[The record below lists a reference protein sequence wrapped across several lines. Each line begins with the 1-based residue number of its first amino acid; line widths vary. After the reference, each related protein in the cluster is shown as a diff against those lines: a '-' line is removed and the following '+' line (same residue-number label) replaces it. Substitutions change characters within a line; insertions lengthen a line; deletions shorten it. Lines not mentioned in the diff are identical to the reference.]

1 MSNLQLNALKSGRKN
16 FAEVTLYLPSNVI
29 GDSNYKANFPH
40 KLLFTDTQISRRC
53 KAFANDSLANMKLSK
68 TQLSRMMHSEEYLC
82 PLSLVV
88 NSKKII
94 LLNSGLN
101 NRFTYSIIRKSDLLK
116 SKKRTLGAFCKCR
129 AIYLWYKVLKG
140 FHQLWV

>member
-1 MSNLQLNALKSGRKN
+1 MKLSNLQLNALKSGRKN

-68 TQLSRMMHSEEYLC
+68 TQLSRMMHSEGYLC
-82 PLSLVV
+82 PLSLVA

-101 NRFTYSIIRKSDLLK
+101 NRFTYSIIRKRDLLK

-129 AIYLWYKVLKG
+129 A
-140 FHQLWV
+140 

>member
-68 TQLSRMMHSEEYLC
+68 TQLSRMMHSEGYLC
-82 PLSLVV
+82 PLSLVA

-101 NRFTYSIIRKSDLLK
+101 NRFTYSIIRKRDLLK

-129 AIYLWYKVLKG
+129 A
-140 FHQLWV
+140 

>member
-1 MSNLQLNALKSGRKN
+1 MKLSNLQLNALKSGRKN

-82 PLSLVV
+82 PLSLVA

-101 NRFTYSIIRKSDLLK
+101 NRFTYSIIRKRDLLK

-129 AIYLWYKVLKG
+129 AIYL
-140 FHQLWV
+140 

>member
-16 FAEVTLYLPSNVI
+16 FAEVILYLSSNVI

-68 TQLSRMMHSEEYLC
+68 TQLSRMMHSEGYLC
-82 PLSLVV
+82 PVSLVA

-94 LLNSGLN
+94 LLNSGLI
-101 NRFTYSIIRKSDLLK
+101 NRFTYSILRKRDLLK

-129 AIYLWYKVLKG
+129 A
-140 FHQLWV
+140 

>member
-68 TQLSRMMHSEEYLC
+68 TQLSRMMHSEEFLC
-82 PLSLVV
+82 PLSLVA

-101 NRFTYSIIRKSDLLK
+101 NRFTYSIIRKRDLLK

-129 AIYLWYKVLKG
+129 AIYL
-140 FHQLWV
+140 

>member
-53 KAFANDSLANMKLSK
+53 KAFANDSLVNMKLSK
-68 TQLSRMMHSEEYLC
+68 TQLSRMMHSEGYLC
-82 PLSLVV
+82 PLSLVA

-101 NRFTYSIIRKSDLLK
+101 NRFTYSIIRKRDLLK

-129 AIYLWYKVLKG
+129 A
-140 FHQLWV
+140 

>member
-68 TQLSRMMHSEEYLC
+68 TQLSRMMHSEGYLC
-82 PLSLVV
+82 PVSLVA

-94 LLNSGLN
+94 LLNSGLI
-101 NRFTYSIIRKSDLLK
+101 NRFTYSILRKRDLLK

-129 AIYLWYKVLKG
+129 A
-140 FHQLWV
+140 

>member
-68 TQLSRMMHSEEYLC
+68 TQLSRMMYSEGYLC
-82 PLSLVV
+82 PLSLVA

-101 NRFTYSIIRKSDLLK
+101 NRFTYSIIRKRDLLK

-129 AIYLWYKVLKG
+129 A
-140 FHQLWV
+140 

>member
-68 TQLSRMMHSEEYLC
+68 TQLSRVMHSEGYLC
-82 PLSLVV
+82 PLSLVA

-101 NRFTYSIIRKSDLLK
+101 NRFTYSIIRKRDLLK

-129 AIYLWYKVLKG
+129 A
-140 FHQLWV
+140 

>member
-1 MSNLQLNALKSGRKN
+1 MQLNALKSGRKN

-68 TQLSRMMHSEEYLC
+68 TQLSRMMHSEGYLC
-82 PLSLVV
+82 PLSLVA

-101 NRFTYSIIRKSDLLK
+101 NRFTYSIIRKRDLLK

-129 AIYLWYKVLKG
+129 A
-140 FHQLWV
+140 

>member
-68 TQLSRMMHSEEYLC
+68 TQLSRMMHSEGYLC
-82 PLSLVV
+82 PLSLVA
-88 NSKKII
+88 NSKK
-94 LLNSGLN
+94 
-101 NRFTYSIIRKSDLLK
+101 
-116 SKKRTLGAFCKCR
+116 
-129 AIYLWYKVLKG
+129 
-140 FHQLWV
+140 

>member
-53 KAFANDSLANMKLSK
+53 KAFANNSLANMKLSK
-68 TQLSRMMHSEEYLC
+68 TQLSRMMQSEGYLC
-82 PLSLVV
+82 PLSLVA
-88 NSKKII
+88 NSKKIV
-94 LLNSGLN
+94 LLNSGRN
-101 NRFTYSIIRKSDLLK
+101 NGFTYSRITKSDLIK
-116 SKKRTLGAFCKCR
+116 SKKRTLGVFRKCR
-129 AIYLWYKVLKG
+129 T
-140 FHQLWV
+140 

>member
-40 KLLFTDTQISRRC
+40 KLLFTDIQISRRC

-68 TQLSRMMHSEEYLC
+68 TQLSRMMHSEGYLC
-82 PLSLVV
+82 PLSLVA

-101 NRFTYSIIRKSDLLK
+101 NRFTYSIIRKRDLLK

-129 AIYLWYKVLKG
+129 A
-140 FHQLWV
+140 